1 MRGKFITLEG
11 GEGAGKSTQA
21 RLLAEHLRSLG
32 HECVVTREPGGSPVA
47 ETLREVILSGAAAP
61 LGPSAETVLFAAA
74 RIDHVVQTI
83 LPALARGAFVV
94 CDRFTD
100 STRVYQGALGKV
112 DPGLIRMLEEIATAQ
127 CRPDLTVIL
136 DLPAQTGLARAAARR
151 AQQAAD
157 RYEAEGL
164 AFHEGLR
171 IAFLEIAASE
181 PARCKVVD
189 AAQGPDEVAQA
200 IWAVVQALLEAGAT
214 VNIPK
219 IYVRERVNFE

>member
-1 MRGKFITLEG
+1 MSEISKSIRGRFITLEG

-21 RLLAEHLRSLG
+21 RLLAEHLRGLG

-47 ETLREVILSGAAAP
+47 EALREVILSGAAAP

-74 RIDHVVQTI
+74 RIDHVAQTI
-83 LPALARGAFVV
+83 LPALKRGAFVV

-100 STRVYQGALGKV
+100 STRVYQGAMGKV
-112 DPGLIRMLEEIATAQ
+112 DPGLIRTLEEIATAQ
-127 CRPDLTVIL
+127 CRPDLTLVL

-171 IAFLEIAASE
+171 LAFLEIAKSE

-189 AAQGPDEVAQA
+189 AARGPEDVALAIRVAVDEQFGPLAAEAVA
-200 IWAVVQALLEAGAT
+200 
-214 VNIPK
+214 P
-219 IYVRERVNFE
+219 

>member
-1 MRGKFITLEG
+1 MSEISRAIRGRFITLEG

-21 RLLAEHLRSLG
+21 RLLAEHLRELG

-47 ETLREVILSGAAAP
+47 ESLREVILSGAAAP

-100 STRVYQGALGKV
+100 STRVYQGAMGKV
-112 DPGLIRMLEEIATAQ
+112 DPSLIRTLEEIATAQ
-127 CRPDLTVIL
+127 CRPDLTLIL

-151 AQQAAD
+151 NQQAAD

-171 IAFLEIAASE
+171 TAFLQIAESE
-181 PARCKVVD
+181 PARCRVVD
-189 AAQGPDEVAQA
+189 AVRPPEEVAQA
-200 IWAVVQALLEAGAT
+200 ILAVLEKQFGPLAAEAGT
-214 VNIPK
+214 P
-219 IYVRERVNFE
+219 

>member
-1 MRGKFITLEG
+1 MSEISKSIRGRFITLEG

-47 ETLREVILSGAAAP
+47 EALREVILSGAAAP

-112 DPGLIRMLEEIATAQ
+112 DPGLIRTLEEIATAQ
-127 CRPDLTVIL
+127 CRPDLTLIL

-151 AQQAAD
+151 NQQAAD
-157 RYEAEGL
+157 RFEAEGL

-171 IAFLEIAASE
+171 TAFLEIAESE
-181 PARCKVVD
+181 PKRCKVVD
-189 AAQGPDEVAQA
+189 AAQVPEEVAQA
-200 IWAVVQALLEAGAT
+200 IWTAVQELAAAPAPKAGT
-214 VNIPK
+214 P
-219 IYVRERVNFE
+219 

>member
-47 ETLREVILSGAAAP
+47 EALREVILSGAAAP

-112 DPGLIRMLEEIATAQ
+112 DPGLIRTLEEIATAQ
-127 CRPDLTVIL
+127 CRPDLTVML

-151 AQQAAD
+151 AQEAAD

-171 IAFLEIAASE
+171 LAFLEIAKTE

-189 AAQGPDEVAQA
+189 ADNGPDEVAQA
-200 IWAVVQALLEAGAT
+200 IWAVVQALLEPAAAKAGT
-214 VNIPK
+214 P
-219 IYVRERVNFE
+219 

>member
-1 MRGKFITLEG
+1 MSASRAAGRGRFITLEG

-21 RLLAEHLRSLG
+21 HLLAEHIRSLG

-47 ETLREVILSGAAAP
+47 EALREAILSGVAAP

-74 RIDHVVQTI
+74 RIDHVAQTI

-112 DPGLIRMLEEIATAQ
+112 DPALIRTLEDIAAGQ
-127 CRPDLTVIL
+127 CRPDLTLIL
-136 DLPAQTGLARAAARR
+136 DLPAKTGLARAAARR

-157 RYEAEGL
+157 RFEAEGL

-171 IAFLEIAASE
+171 TAFLDIAASE
-181 PARCKVVD
+181 PGRYKVVD
-189 AAQGPDEVAQA
+189 AAKGPDEVARA
-200 IWAVVQALLEAGAT
+200 ILSAVEARLGPLAA
-214 VNIPK
+214 K
-219 IYVRERVNFE
+219 ADAS

>member
-1 MRGKFITLEG
+1 MRGKFVTLEG

-47 ETLREVILSGAAAP
+47 EALREVILSGAAAP

-100 STRVYQGALGKV
+100 STRVYQGALGQV
-112 DPGLIRMLEEIATAQ
+112 DPGLIRTLEEIATAQ
-127 CRPDLTVIL
+127 CRPDLTLIL

-181 PARCKVVD
+181 PTRCKVVD
-189 AAQGPDEVAQA
+189 AAKGPEEVAQA
-200 IWAVVQALLEAGAT
+200 IKAVVQALLEPAAPIAG
-214 VNIPK
+214 NP
-219 IYVRERVNFE
+219 

>member
-1 MRGKFITLEG
+1 MSEISKSIRGRFITLEG
-11 GEGAGKSTQA
+11 GEGTGKSTQA

-47 ETLREVILSGAAAP
+47 EALREVILSGVAAP

-83 LPALARGAFVV
+83 LPALAHGAFVV

-112 DPGLIRMLEEIATAQ
+112 DPGLIRTLEDIATNR
-127 CRPDLTVIL
+127 CRPDLTLIL

-151 AQQAAD
+151 NQQAAD
-157 RYEAEGL
+157 RFEAEGL
-164 AFHEGLR
+164 TFHEGLR
-171 IAFLEIAASE
+171 FAFLEIANSE
-181 PARCKVVD
+181 PERCKVVD
-189 AAQGPDEVAQA
+189 AARGPEEVAQA
-200 IWAVVQALLEAGAT
+200 IWTAVQELFGPLAAKAGT
-214 VNIPK
+214 P
-219 IYVRERVNFE
+219 

>member
-47 ETLREVILSGAAAP
+47 EALREVILSGVAAP

-112 DPGLIRMLEEIATAQ
+112 DPGLIRTLEEIATAQ
-127 CRPDLTVIL
+127 SRPDLTVIL

-151 AQQAAD
+151 NQQAAD

-181 PARCKVVD
+181 PSRCKVVD
-189 AAQGPDEVAQA
+189 AAKGPDEVAQA
-200 IWAVVQALLEAGAT
+200 IWAEVQELLGPLAAKAGT
-214 VNIPK
+214 P
-219 IYVRERVNFE
+219 

>member
-47 ETLREVILSGAAAP
+47 EALREVILSGAAAP

-112 DPGLIRMLEEIATAQ
+112 DPGLIRTLEEIATTQ
-127 CRPDLTVIL
+127 CRPDLTLIL

-171 IAFLEIAASE
+171 LAFLEIAKSE

-189 AAQGPDEVAQA
+189 AAKGPEEVAQV
-200 IWAVVQALLEAGAT
+200 IKAVVQALLEPAAAKAG
-214 VNIPK
+214 NP
-219 IYVRERVNFE
+219 

>member
-11 GEGAGKSTQA
+11 GEGAGKSTQG
-21 RLLAEHLRSLG
+21 RLLAAHLRSLG

-47 ETLREVILSGAAAP
+47 EALREVILSGAAAP

-112 DPGLIRMLEEIATAQ
+112 DPGLIRTLEEIATTR
-127 CRPDLTVIL
+127 CRPDLTLIL

-171 IAFLEIAASE
+171 LAFLEIAASE

-189 AAQGPDEVAQA
+189 AAKGPDEVAQA
-200 IWAVVQALLEAGAT
+200 IKAMVQPLLEPAAPIAGT
-214 VNIPK
+214 P
-219 IYVRERVNFE
+219 

>member
-1 MRGKFITLEG
+1 MSEISKSIRGRFITLEG

-47 ETLREVILSGAAAP
+47 EALREVILSGAAAP

-112 DPGLIRMLEEIATAQ
+112 DPGLIRTLEEIATAR
-127 CRPDLTVIL
+127 CRPDLTLVL

-171 IAFLEIAASE
+171 IAFLEIAKSE

-189 AAQGPDEVAQA
+189 AAKGPDEVAQA
-200 IWAVVQALLEAGAT
+200 IWTAVQELAASSASKAGT
-214 VNIPK
+214 P
-219 IYVRERVNFE
+219 

>member
-1 MRGKFITLEG
+1 MSEISKSIRGRFITLEG

-21 RLLAEHLRSLG
+21 RLLAEHLRGLG

-47 ETLREVILSGAAAP
+47 EALREVILSGAAAP

-112 DPGLIRMLEEIATAQ
+112 DPGLIRTLEEIATAQ
-127 CRPDLTVIL
+127 CRPDLTLIL

-151 AQQAAD
+151 NQQAAD
-157 RYEAEGL
+157 RFEAEGL

-171 IAFLEIAASE
+171 TAFLEIAESE
-181 PARCKVVD
+181 PKRCKVVD
-189 AAQGPDEVAQA
+189 AAQVPEEVAQA
-200 IWAVVQALLEAGAT
+200 IWTAVQELAAAPAPKAGT
-214 VNIPK
+214 P
-219 IYVRERVNFE
+219 

>member
-1 MRGKFITLEG
+1 M
-11 GEGAGKSTQA
+11 
-21 RLLAEHLRSLG
+21 
-32 HECVVTREPGGSPVA
+32 
-47 ETLREVILSGAAAP
+47 ILSGVAAP
-61 LGPSAETVLFAAA
+61 LGASAETVLFAAA

-112 DPGLIRMLEEIATAQ
+112 DPGLIRTLEEIATAQ
-127 CRPDLTVIL
+127 CRPDLTLIL

-181 PARCKVVD
+181 PMRCKVVD
-189 AAQGPDEVAQA
+189 AAKGPEEVAQA
-200 IWAVVQALLEAGAT
+200 IWAIVETQLEPPAAKAGT
-214 VNIPK
+214 P
-219 IYVRERVNFE
+219 

>member
-1 MRGKFITLEG
+1 MTPSGAPGRGTFITLEG

-47 ETLREVILSGAAAP
+47 EALREVILSGVAAP

-112 DPGLIRMLEEIATAQ
+112 DPGLIRTLEEIATTQ
-127 CRPDLTVIL
+127 CRPDLTLIL

-151 AQQAAD
+151 NQQAAD
-157 RYEAEGL
+157 RFEAEGL
-164 AFHEGLR
+164 AYHEGLR
-171 IAFLEIAASE
+171 TAFLEIAKSE
-181 PARCKVVD
+181 PQRCKVVD
-189 AAQGPDEVAQA
+189 AAKGPDEVAQA
-200 IWAVVQALLEAGAT
+200 IWTSVQALAASQAPRAEA
-214 VNIPK
+214 P
-219 IYVRERVNFE
+219 

>member
-47 ETLREVILSGAAAP
+47 EALREVILSGAAAP

-112 DPGLIRMLEEIATAQ
+112 DPGLIHTLEEIAIAQ
-127 CRPDLTVIL
+127 CRPDLTLIL

-171 IAFLEIAASE
+171 LAFLEIAKSE
-181 PARCKVVD
+181 PERCKVVD

-200 IWAVVQALLEAGAT
+200 IWATVQALLEPAAAIAGT
-214 VNIPK
+214 S
-219 IYVRERVNFE
+219 

>member
-21 RLLAEHLRSLG
+21 RRLAEHLRSLG

-47 ETLREVILSGAAAP
+47 EALREVILSGAAAP

-100 STRVYQGALGKV
+100 STRVYQGALGQV
-112 DPGLIRMLEEIATAQ
+112 DPGLIRTLEEIATAQ
-127 CRPDLTVIL
+127 CRPDLTLIL

-171 IAFLEIAASE
+171 LAFLEIAASE
-181 PARCKVVD
+181 PQRCKVVD
-189 AAQGPDEVAQA
+189 AARGPEEVAQA
-200 IWAVVQALLEAGAT
+200 IKAVVQALLEPAAPIAGT
-214 VNIPK
+214 P
-219 IYVRERVNFE
+219 

>member
-1 MRGKFITLEG
+1 MRGKFVTLEG

-47 ETLREVILSGAAAP
+47 EALREVILSGAAAP

-112 DPGLIRMLEEIATAQ
+112 DPGLIRTLEEIATAQ
-127 CRPDLTVIL
+127 CRPDLTLIL

-181 PARCKVVD
+181 PTRCKVVD
-189 AAQGPDEVAQA
+189 AAKGPEEVAQA
-200 IWAVVQALLEAGAT
+200 IKAVVQALLEPAAPIAG
-214 VNIPK
+214 NP
-219 IYVRERVNFE
+219 

>member
-1 MRGKFITLEG
+1 MTETGTTRRGKFITLEG

-21 RLLAEHLRSLG
+21 RRLAEHLRGLG

-47 ETLREVILSGAAAP
+47 EALREVILSGVAAP
-61 LGPSAETVLFAAA
+61 LGPSAETVLFTAA

-100 STRVYQGALGKV
+100 STRIYQGALGKV
-112 DPGLIRMLEEIATAQ
+112 DPGLIRTLEDIASAR
-127 CRPDLTVIL
+127 CRPDLTLIL
-136 DLPAQTGLARAAARR
+136 DLPAQMGLARAAARR
-151 AQQAAD
+151 DQQAAD
-157 RYEAEGL
+157 RFEAEGL

-171 IAFLEIAASE
+171 TAFLEIAASE

-189 AAQGPDEVAQA
+189 ATQGPDAVAGA
-200 IWAVVQALLEAGAT
+200 IWSAVQDLLDSPAPKAGT
-214 VNIPK
+214 P
-219 IYVRERVNFE
+219 

>member
-1 MRGKFITLEG
+1 MRGKFVTLEG

-47 ETLREVILSGAAAP
+47 EALREVILSGAAAP

-112 DPGLIRMLEEIATAQ
+112 GPGLIHTLEEIATAQ
-127 CRPDLTVIL
+127 CRPDLTLIL

-171 IAFLEIAASE
+171 LAFLEIAKSE

-189 AAQGPDEVAQA
+189 AAKGPDEVAQA
-200 IWAVVQALLEAGAT
+200 IWATVQALLEPAAPIAGT
-214 VNIPK
+214 P
-219 IYVRERVNFE
+219 

>member
-1 MRGKFITLEG
+1 MSVVPISIRGRFITLEG

-21 RLLAEHLRSLG
+21 LLLAEHLRNFG

-47 ETLREVILSGAAAP
+47 EALREVILSGVAAP

-74 RIDHVVQTI
+74 RIDHVARTI

-100 STRVYQGALGKV
+100 STRVYQGAMGKV
-112 DPGLIRMLEEIATAQ
+112 DPGLIRTLEDIAISQ
-127 CRPDLTVIL
+127 CRPDLTLIL

-157 RYEAEGL
+157 RFEAEGL
-164 AFHEGLR
+164 AYHEGLR
-171 IAFLEIAASE
+171 SAFLQIARNE

-189 AAQGPDEVAQA
+189 AARAPDDVAQA
-200 IWAVVQALLEAGAT
+200 IWALVQKEFGPLAGEAVT
-214 VNIPK
+214 P
-219 IYVRERVNFE
+219 

>member
-1 MRGKFITLEG
+1 MTGKFITLEG

-32 HECVVTREPGGSPVA
+32 HKCVVTREPGGSPVA
-47 ETLREVILSGAAAP
+47 EALRGVILSGAAAP

-112 DPGLIRMLEEIATAQ
+112 DVGLIHTLEEIATAR
-127 CRPDLTVIL
+127 CRPDLTLIL
-136 DLPAQTGLARAAARR
+136 DLPAQAGLARAAARR

-171 IAFLEIAASE
+171 LAFLDIAKSE
-181 PARCKVVD
+181 PERCKVVD
-189 AAQGPDEVAQA
+189 AAKGPDKVAQA
-200 IWAVVQALLEAGAT
+200 IWTAVQDQLGPLAPKAGT
-214 VNIPK
+214 P
-219 IYVRERVNFE
+219 

>member
-112 DPGLIRMLEEIATAQ
+112 DPGLIRTLEEIATAQ
-127 CRPDLTVIL
+127 CRPDLTVML

-171 IAFLEIAASE
+171 LAFLEIAVSE

-189 AAQGPDEVAQA
+189 AAQGPDEVARA
-200 IWAVVQALLEAGAT
+200 IWAVVQALLEPAAPIAGT
-214 VNIPK
+214 S
-219 IYVRERVNFE
+219 

>member
-1 MRGKFITLEG
+1 MIEPLAPTRGKFITLEG

-47 ETLREVILSGAAAP
+47 EALREVILSGVAAP

-112 DPGLIRMLEEIATAQ
+112 DPGLIRTLEEIATAQ
-127 CRPDLTVIL
+127 CRPDLTVML
-136 DLPAQTGLARAAARR
+136 DLPARIGLARAAARR

-171 IAFLEIAASE
+171 LAFLEIAASE

-189 AAQGPDEVAQA
+189 ASQGPDKVAQVIKA
-200 IWAVVQALLEAGAT
+200 MVQSLLEPPAAKAG
-214 VNIPK
+214 NP
-219 IYVRERVNFE
+219 

>member
-112 DPGLIRMLEEIATAQ
+112 DPGLIRTLEEIATAQ
-127 CRPDLTVIL
+127 CRPDLTLIL

-171 IAFLEIAASE
+171 IAFLEIAKSE
-181 PARCKVVD
+181 PLRCNVVD
-189 AAQGPDEVAQA
+189 ATKGPDEVAQA
-200 IWAVVQALLEAGAT
+200 IWAVVQALLEPPAAKAGT
-214 VNIPK
+214 P
-219 IYVRERVNFE
+219 